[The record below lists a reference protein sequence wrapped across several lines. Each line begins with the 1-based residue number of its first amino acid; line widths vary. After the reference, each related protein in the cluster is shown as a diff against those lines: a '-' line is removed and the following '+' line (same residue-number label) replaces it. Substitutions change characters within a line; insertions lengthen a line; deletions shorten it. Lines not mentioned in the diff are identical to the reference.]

1 MVDRWWTT
9 IGDGSDALMLAAHH
23 EAVRDLNARA
33 RQRMLNAGR
42 LTGAQVRIGER
53 DFAVGDQVLGLA
65 NDYRTGMLNGTRGTI
80 AAIDEKRRQL
90 HVAVPDG
97 TSRRVP
103 FAYAEEGNLAHGYAM
118 TIHKAQGA
126 TCDHALVFVDE
137 TMPRESIYTA
147 MSRGRQRNDLYLAV
161 DTGRDDVAH
170 APEVT
175 RDAIDA
181 LAAGIER
188 SAAQSM
194 AIDSTPGIG

>member
-9 IGDGSDALMLAAHH
+9 VGDSGDALMLAAHH

-33 RQRMLNAGR
+33 RQRMLDAGR
-42 LTGAQVRIGER
+42 LGGLQSRIGER
-53 DFAVGDQVLGLA
+53 DFAVGDQVLGLT

-80 AAIDEKRRQL
+80 AAIDEKRRQIHL
-90 HVAVPDG
+90 AVADG

-103 FAYAEEGNLAHGYAM
+103 FAYADDGHLARGYAM

-126 TCDHALVFVDE
+126 TCDHALVLVDE
-137 TMPRESIYTA
+137 SMPREAIYTA
-147 MSRGRQRNDLYLAV
+147 MSRGRQRNDLYLV
-161 DTGRDDVAH
+161 IDTGRDDVAH

-181 LAAGIER
+181 LAVGIEH
-188 SAAQSM
+188 SAAQQM
-194 AIDSTPGIG
+194 AIDSRGI